1 MYYVLITYVIPYI
14 PYFKL
19 QVHFS
24 LSPTLTNSILPAL
37 ITFAFRS
44 FLSYI
49 YTYLHSW
56 LIYYYFFLSDSILR

>member
-44 FLSYI
+44 FLSYGTQLP
-49 YTYLHSW
+49 YTMIL
-56 LIYYYFFLSDSILR
+56 LLSE